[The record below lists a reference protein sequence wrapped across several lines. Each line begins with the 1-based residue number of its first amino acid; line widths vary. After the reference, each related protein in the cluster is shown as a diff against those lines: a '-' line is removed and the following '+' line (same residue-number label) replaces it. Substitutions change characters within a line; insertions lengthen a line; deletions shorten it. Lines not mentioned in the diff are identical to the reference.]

1 MMPFRTASFRPRG
14 VALSAS
20 AAVLIAIMLVL
31 PLGIIAL
38 WSVSNGWFPPNLLPS
53 AFSLKYWSL
62 FLNDA
67 TLASAIGNS
76 LLISVIVTFGV
87 MVIAMPTAWA
97 LARFE
102 FRLKT
107 AIEIFILAPLIV
119 PGIVVAVGLGRVF
132 LRLDLAYTMTGVV
145 IVQIAG
151 VLPMTIRILAA
162 GFSGIPGD
170 VINAARTLG
179 AGRVAVWRHILL
191 PLSIPAILAAGL
203 LSFVGSFEEFERT
216 FIVGAPIIH
225 TLTTRL
231 FVNLNGA
238 ALVLP
243 AASVVC
249 LILLAPVFIV
259 FMLTSRIMRDDVLAA
274 GMGKL

>member
-1 MMPFRTASFRPRG
+1 MMPRALPKSLRG
-14 VALSAS
+14 AALSAS
-20 AAVLIAIMLVL
+20 AAVLIVVMLVL
-31 PLGIIAL
+31 PLGIVAL

-53 AFSLKYWSL
+53 AFSWKYWTM
-62 FLNDA
+62 FLTDA

-76 LLISVIVTFGV
+76 LMISVVVTIGA

-102 FRLKT
+102 FRLKS

-132 LRLDLAYTMTGVV
+132 LRLDLAYTMTGV
-145 IVQIAG
+145 IIIQIAG
-151 VLPMTIRILAA
+151 VLPMTIRILSS
-162 GFSGIPGD
+162 GFAGIPGD
-170 VINAARTLG
+170 IIAAARTLG
-179 AGRVAVWRHILL
+179 AGRAAVIRHILL
-191 PLSIPAILAAGL
+191 PLSVPAMLAAGL

-231 FVNLNGA
+231 FVNLSGA

-249 LILLAPVFIV
+249 LILLLPVFLV

>member
-1 MMPFRTASFRPRG
+1 MMARALSRRLRG
-14 VALSAS
+14 VAFSAS
-20 AAVLIAIMLVL
+20 ALALIAVLLVL

-38 WSVSNGWFPPNLLPS
+38 WSVSNGWFPPSLLPS
-53 AFSLKYWSL
+53 AYSGKYWTM
-62 FLNDA
+62 FLTDS

-76 LLISVIVTFGV
+76 LMISVIVTTGA

-102 FRLKT
+102 FRLKS
-107 AIEIFILAPLIV
+107 AIEIFLLAPLIV

-132 LRLDLAYTMTGVV
+132 LRLDLAYTMLGV
-145 IVQIAG
+145 ILIQIAG
-151 VLPMTIRILAA
+151 VLPMTIRILSS
-162 GFSGIPGD
+162 GFAGIPGD
-170 VINAARTLG
+170 IINAARTLG
-179 AGRVAVWRHILL
+179 AGRAAIIRRILL
-191 PLSIPAILAAGL
+191 PLSTPAILAAGL

-231 FVNLNGA
+231 FVNLSGA

-249 LILLAPVFIV
+249 LILLTPVFIV